1 MAFLKNLVLSPFLW
15 VIILS
20 GSGMIGL
27 LGFEIEE
34 LLNDLA
40 RVWEGG
46 TRILT
51 EA

>member
-27 LGFEIEE
+27 LGFEIED

-46 TRILT
+46 TRIMT